1 MGEREP
7 RRRRLPPRRFRSR
20 QEHGFDAERSA
31 FAIVW
36 ERSGNFRRRGIPPP
50 AICRGPHTSRTGQ
63 DASGLCKGAG
73 PGGPGHQRH
82 LPRRAAAAT
91 ARAAG
96 SAWARLHFFPGSG
109 GRDRRPGIRR
119 AARVFLEVLTA
130 PLTAADTASADAVPA
145 TVARH
150 RRQPGRAHP
159 PPSSRSRRAHRLG
172 LALVTSERSYFANR
186 SEGRGRLRR

>member
-1 MGEREP
+1 MCGRLQGEREP
-7 RRRRLPPRRFRSR
+7 RRRRLPPRRFRSH
-20 QEHGFDAERSA
+20 QEHGFDEERSA
-31 FAIVW
+31 FAVVW
-36 ERSGNFRRRGIPPP
+36 ERIGKFRRGGTPRPQS
-50 AICRGPHTSRTGQ
+50 AAARTHRGPARM
-63 DASGLCKGAG
+63 AG

-91 ARAAG
+91 AWAAG

-130 PLTAADTASADAVPA
+130 PLTAADTASADAVHA
-145 TVARH
+145 TLARP
-150 RRQPGRAHP
+150 RRQPGRADP
-159 PPSSRSRRAHRLG
+159 PPSSRSRRARRLG
-172 LALVTSERSYFANR
+172 LALVTSEQSYSANR